1 MQIRTILSK
10 IAERMPGGR
19 RIRVLIKC
27 VQLYRD
33 APHLSTYKTLIKL
46 NLRAY
51 FCIHPHY
58 GPMLYKYTDT
68 VPQLYHVT
76 SEENLSSTLRHGLT
90 NKRTGVIFLTDSP
103 AWAARFAASKML
115 EAPILLQVNIKDKQ
129 KDGYPFFSSPEKDNI
144 WLTEEVP
151 AKYLSVVSYFD
162 AAEKPLL

>member
-1 MQIRTILSK
+1 MEVHEILHK
-10 IAERMPGGR
+10 IAERLPGGQ

-27 VQLYRD
+27 IQLYRD
-33 APHLSTYKTLIKL
+33 TPHLSTYRTLVKL

-58 GPMLYKYTDT
+58 GPMLYKYTDA

-76 SEENLSSTLRHGLT
+76 SEENLSSTLRHGLC
-90 NKRTGVIFLTDSP
+90 NKRTGIIFLTDST

-115 EAPILLQVNIKDKQ
+115 AAPALLQVNTKDMQ
-129 KDGYPFFSSPEKDNI
+129 KDGYAFFSSPEKENI
-144 WLTEEVP
+144 WLTKEVP

-162 AAEKPLL
+162 AAEKP